1 MTTVRLRYVHSFV
14 DRHGHAR
21 YYFRIRGQR
30 WPLPAPGDP
39 GFMAAYEA
47 CKARIAAGAI
57 PPTRVMFGP
66 GTLGWVVERFVSSD
80 DYRRRAHETR
90 RSDRLI
96 LDELRRHAGTGL
108 FRDLR
113 SRHVKVIRDHFR
125 AAFSTSS
132 ADKAVG
138 LLSVLWVFADE
149 HLSLDLEAKPTTGVR
164 RIHKAMSERE
174 P

>member
-57 PPTRVMFGP
+57 P
-66 GTLGWVVERFVSSD
+66 
-80 DYRRRAHETR
+80 RRA
-90 RSDRLI
+90 
-96 LDELRRHAGTGL
+96 
-108 FRDLR
+108 
-113 SRHVKVIRDHFR
+113 
-125 AAFSTSS
+125 
-132 ADKAVG
+132 
-138 LLSVLWVFADE
+138 
-149 HLSLDLEAKPTTGVR
+149 
-164 RIHKAMSERE
+164 
-174 P
+174 